1 LHARGHSVVIAGV
14 YDFIT
19 GSMTCTEENGII
31 VYRFPRYK
39 RFHGFFRSRLRL
51 CWEVRK
57 IIKKHSIDLVEVP
70 DFMGMLAYWP
80 RLPVPVVARLHGS
93 VTYFLNEMNQSLSPH
108 YYKCELS
115 TLKKADEI
123 VSVSNYTAESTKRIF
138 QIASPVSVI
147 YNSVGFEQ
155 SDFPTDTKRESN
167 VAVYTGTLSRKKGV
181 ISLIDA
187 WPEVLEKIPHAN
199 LRLFGKDFFDENG
212 ISMMSILKK
221 RIPAHARDSIVFFG
235 HVDRD
240 RVIDELKSASV
251 AVFPS
256 FSEAFALA
264 PLEAM
269 ALGCPT
275 IYTKLA
281 SGPEII
287 DEGVNGVM
295 VDPSKPGE
303 IAEAI
308 IKVLTDARLAAAIG
322 ARGRSAIRNKFSNEI
337 ILLKNETMY
346 KTLLARSGKNLF
358 LNKQEKFFEKKREMD
373 ELALLEDEG

>member
-1 LHARGHSVVIAGV
+1 MHGGIGTVTQTLAVGLHARGHSVVIAGV
-14 YDFIT
+14 YDFIS

-31 VYRFPRYK
+31 VYRFPHYK
-39 RFHGFFRSRLRL
+39 RIHGFFRSRLRL

-93 VTYFLNEMNQSLSPH
+93 VTHLLNEMNQPLSPH

-123 VSVSNYTAESTKRIF
+123 VSVSNYAAESTKRIF

-167 VAVYTGTLSRKKGV
+167 VAVYTGTLSKKKGV

-199 LRLFGKDFFDENG
+199 LRLFGKDVFDENG

-256 FSEAFALA
+256 FSESFGLA

-269 ALGCPT
+269 AQGCPT
-275 IYTKLA
+275 IFTRLA

-287 DEGVNGVM
+287 DDGINGIL

-308 IKVLTDARLAAAIG
+308 IKLLTDARLAAAIG
-322 ARGRSAIRNKFSNEI
+322 ARGRRAVRIKFSNEI

-346 KTLLARSGKNLF
+346 KTLLARSGKNL
-358 LNKQEKFFEKKREMD
+358 
-373 ELALLEDEG
+373 